1 MFIIDVKTG
10 RIAGSLSLITRTV
23 ILSIPG
29 DLLNAIDRSTSAICE
44 YSKGLKLYWLV
55 TRCFLGTKTGFERS

>member
-10 RIAGSLSLITRTV
+10 RIAGRLSLITRTV

-44 YSKGLKLYWLV
+44 HSLNWLV